1 MIVIDPSRD
10 QLKSLY
16 AISVQIASLHILPE
30 IYDLALTYCLALTE
44 SETGFIGL
52 VNEGRV
58 DMDLV
63 AVKGFAP
70 PDPKFFERFRR
81 MPLRPSV
88 FGIVITEGRPNI
100 SDDVENDP
108 ASAGQPPG
116 HPRVR
121 CFLGVPLRVSDD
133 VIGMIGVGNK
143 QKGYG
148 PEDERLLSTFANQVA
163 VAIDNA
169 MLHEHQQEMIA
180 RLQQLQTHLSQAER
194 EQLIALERERT
205 VPGLRTDPSSSIRTP
220 PSLNNSQQEILRLIT
235 EGLSNK
241 EIASR
246 IHLSENTVKSHI
258 QEILR
263 KLEVRNR
270 VQAAVRATKAGWV

>member
-1 MIVIDPSRD
+1 
-10 QLKSLY
+10 LY
-16 AISVQIASLHILPE
+16 AISVQIASLRSLPE
-30 IYDLALTYCLALTE
+30 IYDLALTSCLALTE

-63 AVKGFAP
+63 AVKGFPP
-70 PDPKFFERFRR
+70 PDPQFFERFRR
-81 MPLRPSV
+81 MPVRPSV

-108 ASAGQPPG
+108 ASAGWPPG

-121 CFLGVPLRVSDD
+121 RFLGVPLRVSDDD

-143 QKGYG
+143 RKGYG
-148 PEDERLLSTFANQVA
+148 PGDERLLSTFANQIA

-180 RLQQLQTHLSQAER
+180 RLQQLNAHLSQAER
-194 EQLIALERERT
+194 EQLIALERERA
-205 VPGLRTDPSSSIRTP
+205 VRGLRPDPSSSIRTP
-220 PSLNNSQQEILRLIT
+220 PPLNKSQQEILRLIT

-263 KLEVRNR
+263 KLEARNR
-270 VQAAVRATKAGWV
+270 VQAAVRATKEGWL

>member
-1 MIVIDPSRD
+1 
-10 QLKSLY
+10 LY

-81 MPLRPSV
+81 MPLRPTV

-121 CFLGVPLRVSDD
+121 RFLGVPLRVSDD

-180 RLQQLQTHLSQAER
+180 RLQQLHAHLSQAER

-205 VPGLRTDPSSSIRTP
+205 VAGLRPDPSSAIGTP

-246 IHLSENTVKSHI
+246 IHLSENTAKSHI

-263 KLEVRNR
+263 RLEARNR

>member
-1 MIVIDPSRD
+1 
-10 QLKSLY
+10 LY
-16 AISVQIASLHILPE
+16 AISVQIASLRILPE
-30 IYDLALTYCLALTE
+30 IYDLALTYGLALTE

-58 DMDLV
+58 DMNLV
-63 AVKGFAP
+63 TVKGFPP
-70 PDPKFFERFRR
+70 PDPQFFERFRR
-81 MPLRPSV
+81 MPLRPTI
-88 FGIVITEGRPNI
+88 FGIVIIDGHPNI

-121 CFLGVPLRVSDD
+121 RFLGVPLRVRDE

-143 QKGYG
+143 RKGYG

-169 MLHEHQQEMIA
+169 MLHELNA
-180 RLQQLQTHLSQAER
+180 HLSQAER
-194 EQLIALERERT
+194 EQLIALERERA
-205 VPGLRTDPSSSIRTP
+205 VPGLRPDPSSLIRTP

-246 IHLSENTVKSHI
+246 VHLSENTVKSHI

-263 KLEVRNR
+263 KLEARNR

>member
-1 MIVIDPSRD
+1 
-10 QLKSLY
+10 LY
-16 AISVQIASLHILPE
+16 AISVQIASLRILPE
-30 IYDLALTYCLALTE
+30 IYDLALTYGLAFTE

-81 MPLRPSV
+81 MPLRPTV

-121 CFLGVPLRVSDD
+121 RFLGVPLRVRDE

-180 RLQQLQTHLSQAER
+180 RLQQLQAHLSQAER

-205 VPGLRTDPSSSIRTP
+205 VPGLRPDPSSSIRTP

-263 KLEVRNR
+263 KLEARNR